1 MALINL
7 KLVARDWKIIL
18 LTAFL
23 VTIFLFLGGAFE
35 KDEQN
40 ISIFLAVLFGAF
52 IAVCVFW
59 SAGFAIYELVVACRL
74 SSRLKKQLK
83 DKKDFHE

>member
-7 KLVARDWKIIL
+7 KLVARDWKKIL

-40 ISIFLAVLFGAF
+40 ISVFSAVLFGSF
-52 IAVCVFW
+52 IAVSVFW
-59 SAGFAIYELVVACRL
+59 SAGFAIYELVVAYRL
-74 SSRLKKQLK
+74 FRKQK
-83 DKKDFHE
+83 RQ